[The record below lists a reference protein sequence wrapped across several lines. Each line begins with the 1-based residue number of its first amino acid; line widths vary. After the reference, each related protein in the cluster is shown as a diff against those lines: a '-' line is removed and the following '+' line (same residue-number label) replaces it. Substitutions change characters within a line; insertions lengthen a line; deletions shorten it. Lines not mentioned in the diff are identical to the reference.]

1 MPLMKGSTDQIISEN
16 IATLVREGKPQQ
28 QAIAIA
34 YSQAGRSTRKPDDD
48 TADADA
54 EPDAD
59 SDDAGASN
67 YGGE

>member
-16 IATLVREGKPQQ
+16 IATLVREGKPQS

-34 YSQAGRSTRKPDDD
+34 YNQAGRSTRKAND
-48 TADADA
+48 DA

-59 SDDAGASN
+59 PDDAGASN